1 MLRYICV
8 HTLPRGVF
16 EDYTP
21 YRDQTHPGARKTGPT
36 SRPEGYRHWVPG
48 RNNQPTGLQGST
60 RASATDLK
68 GFAMIYRDPR
78 VQSAPGGARP

>member
-16 EDYTP
+16 EDCTR
-21 YRDQTHPGARKTGPT
+21 YRDQTYPGARKTVPT

-48 RNNQPTGLQGST
+48 RHNRPTAPRGST
-60 RASATDLK
+60 REFSGQRGSA
-68 GFAMIYRDPR
+68 GM
-78 VQSAPGGARP
+78 VGA